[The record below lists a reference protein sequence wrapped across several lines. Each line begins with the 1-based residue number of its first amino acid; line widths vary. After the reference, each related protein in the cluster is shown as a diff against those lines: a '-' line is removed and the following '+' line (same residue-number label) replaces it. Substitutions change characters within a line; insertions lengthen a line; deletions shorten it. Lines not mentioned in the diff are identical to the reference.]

1 MQEKKSE
8 YRRYSIKPLKR
19 IGAFFADLVIF
30 MMATISL
37 YSLAITP
44 LAQTITPYKEYV
56 TQQNVAFNECRNI
69 LKESHLVTFDEQDN
83 EIKIENYFE
92 DNLTDRLEDRM
103 YYQDDT
109 YVDIYLHF
117 YHSYLS
123 NKITFN
129 NNQKDYSISWVNEN
143 IYKVNDE
150 SNILFALQ
158 DDNINLPLLLSDTAK
173 KEINDYRSG
182 EVNATSQK
190 YHDTFIEMMKDR
202 WEVAAELLANSDQY
216 LSYADQYNKNAD
228 KIFAVYSYS
237 SIIFFTI
244 MFFLYYLLIPFLL
257 KKGQTPA
264 KKILHIGLF
273 DEENNPI
280 KFKTLLFRTLI
291 QFVFMFFLVLFVPT
305 MQLGF
310 SVIYLPLIII
320 NNYVLYLFFLSIVL
334 LMLTIVSG
342 IYMCSSLNH
351 QAFHD
356 KMLNIYVMLD
366 NVNFD
371 EEEPKPSNVI
381 EQENFDRGS
390 QL

>member
-8 YRRYSIKPLKR
+8 YRRYTVKPLKR

-44 LAQTITPYKEYV
+44 LVQNITPYKQYL
-56 TQQNVAFNECRNI
+56 TQQNVAFDECRDM
-69 LKESHLVTFDEQDN
+69 LKDSHLVTFDENNN
-83 EIKIENYFE
+83 EIKVENYFE
-92 DNLTDRLEDRM
+92 DNLTDRLNDRL
-103 YYQDDT
+103 YYQDDS

-123 NKITFN
+123 NKLTFSGN
-129 NNQKDYSISWVNEN
+129 KKEYSIAWVNET
-143 IYKVNDE
+143 IYKVKDE
-150 SNILFALQ
+150 SNILFSLNSE
-158 DDNINLPLLLSDTAK
+158 DINLPLLLSDTAK
-173 KEINDYRSG
+173 KEINNYRSG

-190 YHDTFIEMMKDR
+190 YHDAFINLMKDK
-202 WEVAAELLANSDQY
+202 WNDAAELLATSDQY
-216 LSYADQYNKNAD
+216 SASAERYNKNAD
-228 KIFAVYSYS
+228 NILAVYSYS

-244 MFFLYYLLIPFLL
+244 MFFLYYLLIPFLI

-280 KFKTLLFRTLI
+280 KFKTLLFRSLI
-291 QFVFMFFLVLFVPT
+291 QYVFMFFLVLFVPT
-305 MQLGF
+305 MQVGI

-320 NNYVLYLFFLSIVL
+320 NNYILYLFFLCLVL
-334 LMLTIVSG
+334 LMLTIISG

-371 EEEPKPSNVI
+371 EEEAKPSNVI

>member
-8 YRRYSIKPLKR
+8 YRRYSVRPLKR

-30 MMATISL
+30 MMVTISL

-44 LAQTITPYKEYV
+44 LVQTITPYKEYL
-56 TQQNVAFNECRNI
+56 TQQNAAFDECRSIIEN
-69 LKESHLVTFDEQDN
+69 SHLVTFDEKGN
-83 EIKIENYFE
+83 EIKVENYFE
-92 DNLTDRLEDRM
+92 DNLKVRLN
-103 YYQDDT
+103 DT
-109 YVDIYLHF
+109 VKDENGNYVDIFLHF

-123 NKITFN
+123 NNLTFN
-129 NNQKDYSISWVNEN
+129 GNKKEYSISWVNES
-143 IYKVNDE
+143 IYKVNE
-150 SNILFALQ
+150 ETNILFALQ
-158 DDNINLPLLLSDTAK
+158 DNDINLPLLLSETAK
-173 KEINDYRSG
+173 KEINNYYGG

-228 KIFAVYSYS
+228 KILAVYSYS
-237 SIIFFTI
+237 SIIFFTV

-291 QFVFMFFLVLFVPT
+291 QFVFMFFLVILVPT

-320 NNYVLYLFFLSIVL
+320 NNYVLYLFFLCMVL

-356 KMLNIYVMLD
+356 KMLNIYAMLD